1 LKGIHGVLHLFLV
14 DWGLLGLVRLSILIT
29 PKSIEEFEMDP
40 DKTLEES
47 KQNESTERSVVV
59 AAPPIEEPKASE
71 IPQLGDVIQFDDG
84 RWAGRRGTILYCD
97 VNRIL
102 VLPVG
107 GSSKLDSIPM
117 VRREED
123 GETVKVQDGEAPI
136 EGAEYEID
144 PELEVSHVS
153 LSKHPLNK
161 FVYDEDEKEFY
172 LQTAPFVV
180 VTNVKPGQLVTTY
193 TKEGSFGPKFR
204 VEEVNEEEDSAVF
217 VQTDEG
223 EESNPYTLEFD
234 YRGIPLNE
242 PFQYFTTAFPPTTQP
257 APTKQTPEGEAI
269 VDEVNESDELDQD
282 EIEFLDETEEVY
294 QAALE
299 VKAGKAKSVDYT
311 DAEQKSGM
319 FTDLLA
325 DSKLSDKQRL
335 QPRRIKKMKV
345 LTEQLFSLRNDFV
358 NYLPLGKGVQ
368 GTKKTSFTTVT
379 DILDESKIPLARP
392 IVKSKRALYYD
403 HTPKYF
409 EELKTKGLG
418 EVGSID
424 PTTSERE
431 DIDVHFLDETIKG
444 SMQYL
449 KSNMTSS
456 MNPDAPEQTS
466 QLPKFYSEFQNY
478 FSLFFSQFP
487 LIDEATT
494 STPAD
499 MDVFRGD
506 VPKTDKEIKTVGGL
520 QRLNVNRDAILDS
533 SLFQT
538 VAVSRLRSIAS
549 RSSRLVSN
557 DVVTVENSD
566 VLTVISYLFFPFL
579 YLREFGATRTGDL
592 ALDIAQSILPSKT
605 MKMILESNGPI
616 QEKADGDESFD
627 PDKILP
633 LKRDG
638 SLLSNLSI
646 ADWLSGQPI
655 YGRGIGDLLPMLTSL
670 GLRNKDLNE
679 AQMKVL
685 IDKINQYNL
694 ALRTFLNSERTKA
707 DEMAQKTTVQVD
719 SLLNGSAVE
728 GLFKQIWSQKNE
740 GLLPTALLQFAER
753 VPAYKESDIAR
764 FAYLYKKYPDLFQDT
779 LAGRPTQEY
788 IRAARS
794 ILLQKKK
801 NDLLAER
808 LKKEKVGPPKPN
820 TCEHV
825 AQYTM
830 VKNAKNVGQRM
841 ELLAKYVSTYRT
853 EEKLNHWLMCRIC
866 DKHLLCEHEFLQ
878 IREFMDPLRSKQ
890 YHKELL
896 LTFNDGIFGGQYIC
910 KNCGQGIQ
918 DIEYDNNMEY
928 NDNGVP
934 MIGRGTIEDKDQE
947 IKDEIERLLD
957 TQPAV
962 VVEKIEFAD
971 PKQKI
976 IYSIMKRITGLVGVD
991 FPKEAYERLVK
1002 QTANFVNLK
1011 PRDDFTKGEE
1021 ERKKKLG
1028 QKYTKVSYGQ
1038 YSSRVFIGMTAA
1050 AILIEIQTHVPEY
1063 SIASDDNPIASFEGY
1078 PLDSTTVSDSQGKE
1092 IVKDDRALKY
1102 ITFALSTIRDEK
1114 EPWNQTGFQSITDD
1128 GKRQAAIGQSLFNN
1142 VKAYTANAFVQQ
1154 ELETKRK
1161 YLLQKY
1167 GRAPGGTFADE
1178 KIPDGFVPS
1187 FMKVTKETAAEA
1199 PIQELAARGTSRV
1212 SGWLLAA
1219 HVIARSGTRLSAA
1232 SKKTLYTCCY
1242 DQVSSPL
1249 KYWSDKNLPDLGAK
1263 DVPKGNRGSFLR
1275 IPMTL
1280 RDEKTLLGSVDPANM
1295 KKLFSKIC
1303 FRGPRVGY
1311 PHEPGY
1317 DMKCPYCELTFLY
1330 DPRDPLLPLITDE
1343 LRSKKYS
1350 YSKMIVKAL
1359 EDAENDLLAKKEQS
1373 LSNAGVTVNAKEFDQ
1388 LLDTMHEHYLVPKV
1402 ALKPISTIQLK
1413 LLEELRDIAYP
1424 PFGKS
1429 NEYKELLHQ
1438 TIENVRDVQT
1448 RKPATEND
1456 FTRAYEPIILKVN
1469 ELEAQLNGQ
1478 LGKKY
1483 YSVFVRMFTGLEK
1496 GDSCSK
1502 LAQSMLSTYLLP
1514 FQRTITKYNKENLVN
1529 PPASLKLGPE
1539 IVKDIKEQL
1548 TNHIVESSYFQ
1559 PEYTSTKKLR
1569 DAVNKLKVLIPM
1581 LQNKIRLNT
1590 FPGQIYEYPYLPK
1603 FLVLGIFV
1611 DLLDSDVLPSDYDGS
1626 DSFALLEKDK
1636 QAPKEFMQ
1644 KLLEKRNEEN
1654 LDFTDEYIRNVI
1666 EQRNESER
1674 QEVLGR
1680 FKKLPDSLKALE
1692 SQKKKLRIGEWSV
1705 GGSKAIYTYDED
1717 QYVRERTK
1725 REQTNQGDDEVTDEL
1740 IETEVVTEEEE
1751 YEIDAGYDVMDTED
1765 HEDGLDMEQNA
1776 GGVSC

>member
-1 LKGIHGVLHLFLV
+1 
-14 DWGLLGLVRLSILIT
+14 
-29 PKSIEEFEMDP
+29 MDP
-40 DKTLEES
+40 DKTPQETKEEES
-47 KQNESTERSVVV
+47 KTNEPLEVAI
-59 AAPPIEEPKASE
+59 AAPPVEEPKADG

-102 VLPVG
+102 ILPVG

-117 VRREED
+117 IRRGDD
-123 GETVKVQDGEAPI
+123 GEAIKVQEGEAPI
-136 EGAEYEID
+136 EGEDYEID
-144 PELEVSHVS
+144 PELELNHIT

-161 FVYDEDEKEFY
+161 YIYDEDEKDFF
-172 LQTAPFVV
+172 LQTSPFVV
-180 VTNVKPGQLVTTY
+180 VTNLKPGQIVTTY
-193 TKEGSFGPKFR
+193 TKDGSFGPKFR

-217 VQTDEG
+217 IQTDEG
-223 EESNPYTLEFD
+223 EESNPYKLEFD

-242 PFQYFTTAFPPTTQP
+242 PFQYFTTAFPPTTAP
-257 APTKQTPEGEAI
+257 APTKEPEEGEVV
-269 VDEVNESDELDQD
+269 VDESDELGED

-294 QAALE
+294 QAAVE

-358 NYLPLGKGVQ
+358 NYLPGGKGIE

-418 EVGSID
+418 EVGSVD
-424 PTTSERE
+424 PVTSERE

-444 SMQYL
+444 SIQYL
-449 KSNMTSS
+449 KANMTSS
-456 MNPDAPEQTS
+456 MNPEAQEQTS
-466 QLPKFYSEFQNY
+466 ALPKFYSEFQNY
-478 FSLFFSQFP
+478 FSLFFPQFA
-487 LIDEATT
+487 LIDEANA
-494 STPAD
+494 SAPAD

-506 VPKTDKEIKTVGGL
+506 IPKTADETKTIGGL
-520 QRLNVNRDAILDS
+520 QRLNINREAILDS
-533 SLFQT
+533 TLFQT
-538 VAVSRLRSIAS
+538 VAFSRLRTIAS
-549 RSSRLVSN
+549 RSTRLVSN
-557 DVVTVENSD
+557 DSATVENSD
-566 VLTVISYLFFPFL
+566 VLTVISFLFFPFL

-592 ALDIAQSILPSKT
+592 ALDIAQSMLPIKT
-605 MKMILESNGPI
+605 VKMILERNGPI
-616 QEKADGDESFD
+616 QEKDDAGDETFN

-638 SLLSNLSI
+638 STLSNLSI

-655 YGRGIGDLLPMLTSL
+655 YGRGIGDLLPLLTSL

-679 AQMKVL
+679 AQMKV
-685 IDKINQYNL
+685 IVDKINQYNL
-694 ALRTFLNSERTKA
+694 ALRTFLNNERTKA
-707 DEMAQKTTVQVD
+707 EEVSQKTTVQVD
-719 SLLNGSAVE
+719 SLLNVQAVE
-728 GLFKQIWSQKNE
+728 ALFKQIWSQKAE

-753 VPAYKESDIAR
+753 VPAYKESDVAR

-779 LAGRPTQEY
+779 LAGKPTQEY
-788 IRAARS
+788 IRAART
-794 ILLQKKK
+794 ILLTKKK
-801 NDLLAER
+801 NDLLTER
-808 LKKEKVGPPKPN
+808 MKKEKVGPPKPN
-820 TCEHV
+820 PCEHV
-825 AQYTM
+825 AQYNM
-830 VKNAKNVGQRM
+830 VKNAKNLGQRM

-853 EEKLNHWLMCRIC
+853 EEKINHWLMCRVC
-866 DKHLLCEHEFLQ
+866 NKHLLCEHEFLQ
-878 IREFMDPLRSKQ
+878 IREFMDPLRAKQ

-918 DIEYDNNMEY
+918 DIEYDNHMEY

-957 TQPAV
+957 TQPAA

-976 IYSIMKRITGLVGVD
+976 IYAIMKRITGILGVD
-991 FPKEAYERLVK
+991 FPKETYERLVK

-1011 PRDDFTKGEE
+1011 PKDDFMKAEE
-1021 ERKKKLG
+1021 ARKKTMG

-1050 AILIEIQTHVPEY
+1050 AILVEIQTHVPEY
-1063 SIASDDNPIASFEGY
+1063 SIAADDNPIASFEGY
-1078 PLDSTTVSDSQGKE
+1078 PLDPSTVADSAGKE

-1102 ITFALSTIRDEK
+1102 ITYALSTIRDDK
-1114 EPWNQTGFQSITDD
+1114 EPWNQTGFQAITEDV
-1128 GKRQAAIGQSLFNN
+1128 KRQAAIGQSLFNN
-1142 VKAYTANAFVQQ
+1142 VKAYTGNAAVQQ

-1161 YLLQKY
+1161 YLIQKY
-1167 GRAPGGTFADE
+1167 GRAPGGIFAEE

-1187 FMKVTKETAAEA
+1187 FMKVTKETAAKA

-1219 HVIARSGTRLSAA
+1219 HAVARMGTRLSAA
-1232 SKKTLYTCCY
+1232 SKKSLYTCCY
-1242 DQVSSPL
+1242 DQVSSPM
-1249 KYWSDKNLPDLGAK
+1249 KYWSDKNLPDLGIK
-1263 DVPKGNRGSFLR
+1263 EVPKGNRGSFLR

-1280 RDEKTLLGSVDPANM
+1280 RDEKSLLGSVDPANM

-1317 DMKCPYCELTFLY
+1317 DMKCPHCGLTFLY
-1330 DPRDPLLPLITDE
+1330 DPRDPVLPLLTDE

-1350 YSKMIVKAL
+1350 YSKMIEKGL
-1359 EDAENDLLAKKEQS
+1359 EEAEKDLLAKKEQS
-1373 LSNAGVTVNAKEFDQ
+1373 LSNAGVTVNTKEFDE
-1388 LLDTMHEHYLVPKV
+1388 LLDTMHNHYLVPKV
-1402 ALKPISTIQLK
+1402 SIKPITTIQLK
-1413 LLEELRDIAYP
+1413 LLEELRDIEFV
-1424 PFGKS
+1424 PFGKN
-1429 NEYKELLHQ
+1429 NEYRDLINQ
-1438 TIENVRDVQT
+1438 TIVNVRDIQT
-1448 RKPATEND
+1448 RNPATEND
-1456 FTRAYEPIILKVN
+1456 YTRAYDEMILKVN
-1469 ELEAQLNGQ
+1469 ELQATLNAQLGR
-1478 LGKKY
+1478 KY
-1483 YSVFVRMFTGLEK
+1483 YGVFLQMFKGLEK

-1502 LAQSMLSTYLLP
+1502 LAQTLLSTYLLP
-1514 FQRTITKYNKENLVN
+1514 FQRTITKFNKENLVN

-1539 IVKDIKEQL
+1539 ITKDIKEHL
-1548 TNHIVESSYFQ
+1548 TAHIVESSYFQ
-1559 PEYTSTKKLR
+1559 PEYNSTKKLR
-1569 DAVNKLKVLIPM
+1569 DAVNKLRVLIPF
-1581 LQNKIRLNT
+1581 LQTKVRLNT
-1590 FPGQIYEYPYLPK
+1590 FPGQLSEYPYLPQI
-1603 FLVLGIFV
+1603 LVLGIFV
-1611 DLLDSDVLPSDYDGS
+1611 ELLDPDVLPSGYDGT
-1626 DSFALLEKDK
+1626 DRFGLVEKDK
-1636 QAPKEFMQ
+1636 VAPKKFMEQ
-1644 KLLEKRNEEN
+1644 ILEKKAEEN
-1654 LDFTDEYIRNVI
+1654 LDFTDEYIRTII
-1666 EQRNESER
+1666 EQRNEEER

-1725 REQTNQGDDEVTDEL
+1725 REQANQGEDEVTDEVL
-1740 IETEVVTEEEE
+1740 ETEVVTEEEE

-1765 HEDGLDMEQNA
+1765 HEDGLDIDQNA